1 MKFFDMQ
8 LLNAIYEATNY
19 YLKISIPLFV
29 GIVISKLLFIKLKFI
44 ERKANTLFRKTF
56 NILFLLSL
64 ISPYISNVLLSE
76 FSKRRIYNDKE
87 TIFVA
92 LLLSLP
98 KYIYHLILTLPIII
112 PLLNILAIKY
122 FIIIII
128 TILIQMLL
136 TFVVVKILGLK
147 INKEYLSI
155 NFLEENNSK
164 NFIKDVILSFTKISI
179 LFIITSSLL
188 LYLYNVEYIKNIVS
202 NLNILNL
209 DANMLAIILSYL
221 FKPIIAYTIASNL
234 INIGYDE
241 NSILFTLVL
250 SSYISFYVFAF
261 KFLLPSYSAIFGI
274 KLGGKIILTI
284 ILFRTPIYICMT
296 ILLYNLLL

>member
-112 PLLNILAIKY
+112 PLLNILAIK
-122 FIIIII
+122 
-128 TILIQMLL
+128 
-136 TFVVVKILGLK
+136 
-147 INKEYLSI
+147 
-155 NFLEENNSK
+155 
-164 NFIKDVILSFTKISI
+164 
-179 LFIITSSLL
+179 
-188 LYLYNVEYIKNIVS
+188 
-202 NLNILNL
+202 
-209 DANMLAIILSYL
+209 
-221 FKPIIAYTIASNL
+221 
-234 INIGYDE
+234 
-241 NSILFTLVL
+241 
-250 SSYISFYVFAF
+250 
-261 KFLLPSYSAIFGI
+261 
-274 KLGGKIILTI
+274 
-284 ILFRTPIYICMT
+284 
-296 ILLYNLLL
+296 